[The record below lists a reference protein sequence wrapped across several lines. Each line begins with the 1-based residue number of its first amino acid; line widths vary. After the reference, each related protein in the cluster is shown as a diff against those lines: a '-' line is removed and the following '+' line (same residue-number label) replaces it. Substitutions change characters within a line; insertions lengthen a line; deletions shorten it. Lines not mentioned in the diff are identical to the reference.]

1 MRVSLQAIYELQ
13 QCGVEVVSATES
25 NDWLSQGINLLMAE
39 QYSRLLSRRM
49 KDVRRWEAQQGRHV
63 GPVPV
68 GFDRVRG
75 VLVPNDDIIAV
86 VMLGSLYRTGQHS
99 FATAADALNTAGFTI
114 PDPKTKAR
122 HLWGKGSVEEV
133 LKNVVYRGK
142 VKCAGEVFD
151 GKQPVIWDDA
161 TWEDIQAALLRR
173 STYRHTPEARA
184 TGVGGLLTTLARC
197 SCCGGNLW
205 HQNRGT
211 TGGAR
216 YYRCSGHDHRTCKA
230 SFSYAERV
238 EDQMLDVVKELRLP
252 NDWHARALAYVEERR
267 NAQATAPP
275 VEDRAAVE
283 QRLKRL
289 ARLYEDGMKTDDEYQ
304 RERDRLQAQLHRT
317 QPALPIQANLEAAAE
332 RLRDLPALLEAATML
347 QRRGLLSHL
356 FSDVWIEKHQVV
368 ALTPVR
374 ALLPLMYG
382 VWVGWALNPDP
393 HHPLKPPA
401 SLMLGGCD
409 DKHLHTL
416 ACATSYHRSCPT
428 RSMGRLEATRAA

>member
-1 MRVSLQAIYELQ
+1 MSLQAIYELQ
-13 QCGVEVVSATES
+13 QCGVEVVSATKS

-184 TGVGGLLTTLARC
+184 TGSADSSPPSPGAAAVAAI
-197 SCCGGNLW
+197 S
-205 HQNRGT
+205 GT
-211 TGGAR
+211 R
-216 YYRCSGHDHRTCKA
+216 I
-230 SFSYAERV
+230 EV
-238 EDQMLDVVKELRLP
+238 PLV
-252 NDWHARALAYVEERR
+252 ARAITGAVGTI
-267 NAQATAPP
+267 AAP
-275 VEDRAAVE
+275 A
-283 QRLKRL
+283 K
-289 ARLYEDGMKTDDEYQ
+289 
-304 RERDRLQAQLHRT
+304 HRFRM
-317 QPALPIQANLEAAAE
+317 PSALRI
-332 RLRDLPALLEAATML
+332 RC
-347 QRRGLLSHL
+347 
-356 FSDVWIEKHQVV
+356 
-368 ALTPVR
+368 LT
-374 ALLPLMYG
+374 
-382 VWVGWALNPDP
+382 W
-393 HHPLKPPA
+393 
-401 SLMLGGCD
+401 
-409 DKHLHTL
+409 
-416 ACATSYHRSCPT
+416 
-428 RSMGRLEATRAA
+428 